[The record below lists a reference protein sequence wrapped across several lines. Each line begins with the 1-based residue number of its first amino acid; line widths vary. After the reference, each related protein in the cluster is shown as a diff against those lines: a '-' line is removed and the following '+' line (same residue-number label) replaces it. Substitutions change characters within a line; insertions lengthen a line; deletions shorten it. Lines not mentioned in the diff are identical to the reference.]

1 MKEPANHSDIVLL
14 QGGEQKLRLRRL
26 YDIMGES
33 GIEAILVHDK
43 ANIYYLTGR
52 VFAGYILVSR
62 KLDSPLYFVRR
73 PNHLEGPGL
82 HYIRKP
88 EEIAG
93 TIAAAGTDPTVVAL
107 ELDSLSYSAARRLD
121 AALGR
126 TEAAA
131 GNASIALRRA
141 RAVKTT
147 VEQHKLRE
155 SGMRHARV
163 YSRIPHLYREGMSDI
178 ELQIEIDRKSVV

>member
-26 YDIMGES
+26 CDIMGES

-82 HYIRKP
+82 H
-88 EEIAG
+88 
-93 TIAAAGTDPTVVAL
+93 
-107 ELDSLSYSAARRLD
+107 
-121 AALGR
+121 
-126 TEAAA
+126 
-131 GNASIALRRA
+131 
-141 RAVKTT
+141 
-147 VEQHKLRE
+147 
-155 SGMRHARV
+155 
-163 YSRIPHLYREGMSDI
+163 
-178 ELQIEIDRKSVV
+178 